1 MSRTPALTAVLW
13 TTVALTGVGCDDN
26 DPAIVDAAPAD
37 APAVDSQSIDAA
49 PPALS
54 FSSTLF
60 MTAPCGGKASSGF
73 LEVTNLTAADVT
85 VSSITATGGF
95 SVLTFG
101 PFAVPANGT
110 VNIEI
115 MPPDSVIGTD
125 LGGAIKTG
133 TLTLVADQG
142 GALPTVALSSTVVG
156 ANLTIGDEAG
166 PATTIALQSATSS
179 CPAPRAVFVRNS
191 GNSSATIF
199 SSGASNFALGSLSP
213 SSDVAAGGSISQSI
227 SAFTFSACTGSEQ
240 LTYSVSG
247 SVCTTTPLVLSASY
261 TIAGSSSCFCS

>member
-37 APAVDSQSIDAA
+37 APAVDSQSIDAS

-54 FSSTLF
+54 FSATLT
-60 MTAPCGGKASSGF
+60 MDAPCGGKASSGS
-73 LEVTNLTAADVT
+73 LEVTNLTATEVT

-95 SVLTFG
+95 TVLTFG
-101 PFAVPANGT
+101 PLTVPASGT
-110 VNIEI
+110 ASVEI

-125 LGGAIKTG
+125 VGGATKTG

-142 GALPTVALSSTVVG
+142 GALPTVALTATVVG
-156 ANLTIGDEAG
+156 ANLTIGDETGA
-166 PATTIALQSATSS
+166 ATSIALTSATSA
-179 CPAPRAVFVRNS
+179 CPTPRAVFVRNS

-213 SSDVAAGGSISQSI
+213 SSDVAAGGAISQSI

-240 LTYSVSG
+240 LDYSVSG
-247 SVCTTTPLVLSASY
+247 TVCSVTPLVLSASY

>member
-49 PPALS
+49 TPAVTFL
-54 FSSTLF
+54 T
-60 MTAPCGGKASSGF
+60 TAAMQSVCGGGTTSNE
-73 LEVTNLTAADVT
+73 LLITNVTATDVT
-85 VSSITATGGF
+85 LTIAVTGGF
-95 SVLTFG
+95 NHDTKGSLT
-101 PFAVPANGT
+101 VPASGT
-110 VNIEI
+110 ATLTLTA
-115 MPPDSVIGTD
+115 PDAVIGTD
-125 LGGAIKTG
+125 LGGSTKTG
-133 TLTLVADQG
+133 VLTLTADVG
-142 GALPTVALSSTVVG
+142 GPLPTVALTSTVIG

-191 GNSSATIF
+191 GNSSTTIF